1 MTSAVSVQLPLVHM
15 NPYAPITLNPV
26 IVVVGLLG
34 DVIVDVPELLGMGVH
49 VPVPVAASVAVL
61 LSG

>member
-1 MTSAVSVQLPLVHM
+1 M